1 MNFLSKALS
10 PFKFQTKVALIVGW
24 SLLFVS
30 WISSYSIYTVAM
42 QESKHQLGERLKAVA
57 ISGALGINGDEHQK
71 LILQPKTIED
81 LNYQKIRK
89 FLQELRDANKDLRLR
104 YVYTMIPAD
113 KKGLWQYVVD
123 SEPIDSQY
131 FSFPGESEDNSY
143 DKRWVEPISEPFAD
157 HKLRPYRDWGTML
170 SASAPIRDKN
180 WRTVGVLSVDAE
192 PDEVMNALLKFRY
205 WAIGLVVM
213 GILISII
220 LSFPIAAMVTRPIK
234 ALILATK
241 AVAKGDFAHRVDIPG
256 RTELGDLAQ
265 AFNLMTEG
273 LHEREMYKTQFE
285 RYVSHQV
292 ARKILSNPAKS
303 FWAAERRRVTVLFCD
318 IRGFTALVER
328 QDPEEVISQLNRFFS
343 EMIDIVFQYEGTL
356 DKFMGDAIMAVF
368 GAPLSS
374 GVDEERAM
382 RAALDMQKKVV
393 ELNAQWSLEGIQG
406 FRIGIGINTG
416 DVVIGNIGSE
426 RRMEYSAIGD
436 TVNTAARLEAL
447 NKEYG
452 TSLLISETTYKAVS
466 KLVQVRFIST
476 ETLRGRVSPIGVYE
490 VTGLR
495 DPEREPNMKSVL

>member
-1 MNFLSKALS
+1 MNIFSKALS
-10 PFKFQTKVALIVGW
+10 PFRFQTKVALIVGW
-24 SLLFVS
+24 SMLFVS

-42 QESKHQLGERLKAVA
+42 SESTRQLGERLKAVA
-57 ISGALGINGDEHQK
+57 VSGALGISGDQHQK
-71 LILQPKTIED
+71 IKLQPGSIESPE
-81 LNYQKIRK
+81 YRKIRK
-89 FLQELRDANKDLRLR
+89 FLQELRDTNKDLKLR
-104 YVYTMIPAD
+104 YIYTMVQSD
-113 KKGLWQYVVD
+113 KPGLWQYAVDAEPVD
-123 SEPIDSQY
+123 SRF
-131 FSFPGESEDNSY
+131 FSIPGETEDNSY
-143 DKRWVEPISEPFAD
+143 DKRWMIPIVEPFAD
-157 HKLRPYRDWGTML
+157 HKLRAYRDWGIML
-170 SASAPIRDKN
+170 SASAPIRDSN

-192 PDEVMNALLKFRY
+192 PDEVMKALLNFRY
-205 WAIGLVVM
+205 WAFGLVAM
-213 GILISII
+213 GVVFSII

-256 RTELGDLAQ
+256 RAELGDLAQ

-292 ARKILSNPAKS
+292 ARKILSNPAKT

-318 IRGFTALVER
+318 IRGFTALAER

-343 EMIDIVFQYEGTL
+343 EMIDIVFQYEGTV
-356 DKFMGDAIMAVF
+356 DKFMGDAIMAIF

-374 GVDEERAM
+374 GVDEERALL
-382 RAALDMQKKVV
+382 AALAMQKKVI
-393 ELNAQWSLEGIQG
+393 ELNAQWLLEGIQG

-452 TSLLISETTYKAVS
+452 TSLLISETTYLAVS
-466 KLVQVRFIST
+466 KLVQVRFVST
-476 ETLRGRVSPIGVYE
+476 ETLRGRQTPIGVYE

-495 DPEREPNMKSVL
+495 DPEREANLNSVL